1 MLSSLTIE
9 NIAIIEAA
17 QMDFCPGLNVLS
29 GETGAGKSI
38 VIDAL
43 SAVLGER
50 TSKDLIRTGASGATV
65 VALFEQVSD
74 DTLEALQQLGLSVP
88 PDRALQIS
96 RSIREDGRNICK
108 INGTPVTVT
117 MLKTIGKTLISIHGQ
132 HDSQNLLNPEY
143 HYQYLDALGG
153 LEPIHQEYLK
163 EYEAYSRLY
172 RNFRQLE
179 SGAEERRRR
188 IETLQFEVQELQAA
202 QLTVGEYDELKKK
215 RDFFRNAEKVLDG
228 LHRAEAALTDGEET
242 NGALTLLFD
251 VVNALQGPAGHL
263 EEASALLQEANDLAY
278 AAQDLKGHIE
288 TILLQADYNPQQQ
301 AAVEERLSLLHQLQ
315 LKYGPDEESM
325 LSYLAEAEEELQ
337 SLQSL
342 GTNREEV
349 LAELE
354 QRKEQLLAA
363 ADRLHLA
370 RSHAASDFEVQ
381 VQKELQFLDMPHVEL
396 STSFT
401 RCKLN
406 PTGSDQI
413 EFLISPNPGEALK
426 PLAKIASGGELSRI
440 LLAIQNVLSDKGN
453 VATLIFDEIDTGVS
467 GSAAEKIAIKLKAV
481 SARHQAICIT
491 HSAQVAAYA
500 EAHFFLYKEV
510 QDGKTYTR
518 VQPLDTNGRIK
529 ELARI
534 MGGVEI
540 TDLQKESAKELLQH
554 AKNAVAT

>member
-65 VALFEQVSD
+65 IALFDQVSD

-88 PDRALQIS
+88 SDRALQIS
-96 RSIREDGRNICK
+96 RGIREDGRNICK
-108 INGTPVTVT
+108 VNGTPVTVT
-117 MLKTIGKTLISIHGQ
+117 MLKALGKTLISIHGQ

-153 LEPIHQEYLK
+153 LEPIHQAYLK

-179 SGAEERRRR
+179 SGAEERQRR

-202 QLTVGEYDELKKK
+202 QITVGEYDELKKK

-242 NGALTLLFD
+242 NGALTLLFN
-251 VVNALQGPAGHL
+251 VVNALQGPASHL
-263 EEASALLQEANDLAY
+263 EEVSALLQEANDLAY
-278 AAQDLKGHIE
+278 AAQDLKDHIE
-288 TILLQADYNPQQQ
+288 TTLLQADYNPQQQ
-301 AAVEERLSLLHQLQ
+301 AEVEERLSLLHQLQ

-325 LSYLAEAEEELQ
+325 LSYLVDAEEELQ
-337 SLQSL
+337 SLQGL
-342 GTNREEV
+342 GSNREEV

-370 RSHAASDFEVQ
+370 RSHAASDFEVR

-413 EFLISPNPGEALK
+413 EFLISPNPGESLK

-481 SARHQAICIT
+481 SNKHQVICIT

-500 EAHFFLYKEV
+500 EEHFFLYKEV

-518 VQPLDTNGRIK
+518 VQPLDTDGRIQ

-554 AKNAVAT
+554 AKNTVAT

>member
-17 QMDFCPGLNVLS
+17 QMDFCSGLNVLS

-74 DTLEALQQLGLSVP
+74 DTLEVLQQLGLSVP
-88 PDRALQIS
+88 SDRALQIS
-96 RSIREDGRNICK
+96 RAIREDGRNICK
-108 INGTPVTVT
+108 VNGTPVTVT
-117 MLKTIGKTLISIHGQ
+117 MLKTLGKTLISIHGQ

-179 SGAEERRRR
+179 SGAEERQRR

-202 QLTVGEYDELKKK
+202 QITVGEYDELKKK

-251 VVNALQGPAGHL
+251 VVNALQSPAGHL
-263 EEASALLQEANDLAY
+263 DEASVLLQEANDLAY
-278 AAQDLKGHIE
+278 AAQDLKAHIE
-288 TILLQADYNPQQQ
+288 TILQQADYNPQQQ
-301 AAVEERLSLLHQLQ
+301 AVVEERLSFLHQLQ

-325 LSYLAEAEEELQ
+325 LSYLADAEEELQ
-337 SLQSL
+337 SLQGL
-342 GTNREEV
+342 GSNREEV
-349 LAELE
+349 LVELE

-370 RSHAASDFEVQ
+370 RSHAASDFEVR

-467 GSAAEKIAIKLKAV
+467 GSAAEKIAIKLKSV
-481 SARHQAICIT
+481 SARHQVICIT

-518 VQPLDTNGRIK
+518 VQPLDQEGRIK

>member
-370 RSHAASDFEVQ
+370 RSHAASDFEVR

>member
-74 DTLEALQQLGLSVP
+74 DTLEALQQFGLSVP
-88 PDRALQIS
+88 SDRALQIS
-96 RSIREDGRNICK
+96 RGIREDGRNICK
-108 INGTPVTVT
+108 VNGTPVTVT
-117 MLKTIGKTLISIHGQ
+117 MLKAIGKTLISIHGQ

-153 LEPIHQEYLK
+153 LEPVHQAYLK

-179 SGAEERRRR
+179 SGAEERQRR
-188 IETLQFEVQELQAA
+188 IETLQFEVQELQTA
-202 QLTVGEYDELKKK
+202 QITVGEYDELKKK

-242 NGALTLLFD
+242 NGALTLLFN
-251 VVNALQGPAGHL
+251 VVNALQGSAGHL

-278 AAQDLKGHIE
+278 AAQDLKAHIE
-288 TILLQADYNPQQQ
+288 TTLLQADYNPQQQ
-301 AAVEERLSLLHQLQ
+301 AEVEERLSYLHQLQ

-325 LSYLAEAEEELQ
+325 LSYLADAEEELQ
-337 SLQSL
+337 SLQGL
-342 GTNREEV
+342 GSNREEV

-370 RSHAASDFEVQ
+370 RSHAASDFEVR

-413 EFLISPNPGEALK
+413 EFLISPNPGESLK

-481 SARHQAICIT
+481 SNKHQVICIT

-510 QDGKTYTR
+510 QDEKTYTR
-518 VQPLDTNGRIK
+518 VQPLDTDGRIQ

-554 AKNAVAT
+554 AKNTVAT

>member
-65 VALFEQVSD
+65 IALFEQVSD

-88 PDRALQIS
+88 SDRALQIS
-96 RSIREDGRNICK
+96 RGIREDGRNICK
-108 INGTPVTVT
+108 VNGTPVTVT
-117 MLKTIGKTLISIHGQ
+117 MLKALGKTLISIHGQ

-153 LEPIHQEYLK
+153 LEPIHQAYLK

-179 SGAEERRRR
+179 SGAEERQRR

-202 QLTVGEYDELKKK
+202 QITVGEYDELKKK

-228 LHRAEAALTDGEET
+228 LHRAEAALTDGDET
-242 NGALTLLFD
+242 NGALTLLFN
-251 VVNALQGPAGHL
+251 VVNALQGPASHL
-263 EEASALLQEANDLAY
+263 EEVSALLQEANDLAY
-278 AAQDLKGHIE
+278 AAQDLKDHIE
-288 TILLQADYNPQQQ
+288 TTLLQADYNPQQQ
-301 AAVEERLSLLHQLQ
+301 AEVEERLSLLHQLQ

-325 LSYLAEAEEELQ
+325 LSYLVDAEEELQ
-337 SLQSL
+337 SLQGL
-342 GTNREEV
+342 GSNREEV

-370 RSHAASDFEVQ
+370 RSHAASDFEVR

-413 EFLISPNPGEALK
+413 EFLISPNPGESLK

-481 SARHQAICIT
+481 SDKHQVICIT

-500 EAHFFLYKEV
+500 EEHFFLYKEV

-518 VQPLDTNGRIK
+518 VQPLDTDGRIQ

-554 AKNAVAT
+554 AKNTVAT

>member
-65 VALFEQVSD
+65 IALFDQVSD

-88 PDRALQIS
+88 SDRALQIS
-96 RSIREDGRNICK
+96 RGIREDGRNICK
-108 INGTPVTVT
+108 VNGTPVTVT
-117 MLKTIGKTLISIHGQ
+117 MLKALGKTLISIHGQ

-153 LEPIHQEYLK
+153 LEPIHQAYLK

-179 SGAEERRRR
+179 SGAEERQRR

-202 QLTVGEYDELKKK
+202 QITVGEYDELKKK

-242 NGALTLLFD
+242 NGALTLLFN
-251 VVNALQGPAGHL
+251 VVNALQGPASHL
-263 EEASALLQEANDLAY
+263 EEVSALLQEANDLAY
-278 AAQDLKGHIE
+278 AAQDLKDHIE
-288 TILLQADYNPQQQ
+288 TTLLQADYNPQQQ
-301 AAVEERLSLLHQLQ
+301 AEVEERLSLLHQLQ

-325 LSYLAEAEEELQ
+325 LSYLVDAEEELQ
-337 SLQSL
+337 SLQGL
-342 GTNREEV
+342 GSNREEV

-370 RSHAASDFEVQ
+370 RSHAASDFEVR

-413 EFLISPNPGEALK
+413 EFLISPNPGESLK

-481 SARHQAICIT
+481 SDKHQVICIT

-500 EAHFFLYKEV
+500 EEHFFLYKEV

-518 VQPLDTNGRIK
+518 VQPLDTDGRIQ

-554 AKNAVAT
+554 AKNTVAT

>member
-74 DTLEALQQLGLSVP
+74 DTLEALQQFGLSVP
-88 PDRALQIS
+88 SDRALQIS
-96 RSIREDGRNICK
+96 RGIREDGRNICK
-108 INGTPVTVT
+108 VNGTPVTVT
-117 MLKTIGKTLISIHGQ
+117 MLKAIGKTLISIHGQ

-153 LEPIHQEYLK
+153 LEPVHQAYLK

-179 SGAEERRRR
+179 SGAEERQRR
-188 IETLQFEVQELQAA
+188 IETLQFEVQELQTA
-202 QLTVGEYDELKKK
+202 QITVGEYDELKKK

-242 NGALTLLFD
+242 NGALTLLFN
-251 VVNALQGPAGHL
+251 VVNALQGSAGHL

-278 AAQDLKGHIE
+278 AAQDLKAHIE
-288 TILLQADYNPQQQ
+288 TTLLQADYNPQQQ
-301 AAVEERLSLLHQLQ
+301 AEVEERLSYLHQLQ

-325 LSYLAEAEEELQ
+325 LSYLADAEEELQ
-337 SLQSL
+337 SLQGL
-342 GTNREEV
+342 GSNREEV

-370 RSHAASDFEVQ
+370 RSHAASDFEVR

-413 EFLISPNPGEALK
+413 EFLISPNPGESLK

-481 SARHQAICIT
+481 SNKHQVICIT

-518 VQPLDTNGRIK
+518 VQPLDTDGRIQ

-554 AKNAVAT
+554 AKNTVAT

>member
-65 VALFEQVSD
+65 IALFEQVSD

-88 PDRALQIS
+88 SDRALQIS
-96 RSIREDGRNICK
+96 RGIREDGRNICK
-108 INGTPVTVT
+108 VNGTPVTVT
-117 MLKTIGKTLISIHGQ
+117 MLKALGKTLISIHGQ

-153 LEPIHQEYLK
+153 LEPIHQAYLK

-179 SGAEERRRR
+179 SGAEERQRR

-202 QLTVGEYDELKKK
+202 QITVGEYDELKKK

-242 NGALTLLFD
+242 NGALTLLFN
-251 VVNALQGPAGHL
+251 VVNALQGPASHL
-263 EEASALLQEANDLAY
+263 EEVSALLQEANDLAY
-278 AAQDLKGHIE
+278 AAQDLNDHIE
-288 TILLQADYNPQQQ
+288 TTLLQADYNPQQQ
-301 AAVEERLSLLHQLQ
+301 AEVEERLSLLHQLQ

-325 LSYLAEAEEELQ
+325 LSYLVDAEEELQ
-337 SLQSL
+337 SLQGL
-342 GTNREEV
+342 GSNREEV

-370 RSHAASDFEVQ
+370 RSHAASDFEVR

-413 EFLISPNPGEALK
+413 EFLISPNPGESLK

-481 SARHQAICIT
+481 SDKHQVICIT

-500 EAHFFLYKEV
+500 EEHFFLYKEV

-518 VQPLDTNGRIK
+518 VQPLDTDGRIQ

-554 AKNAVAT
+554 AKNTVAT

>member
-65 VALFEQVSD
+65 IALFEQVSD

-88 PDRALQIS
+88 SDRALQIS
-96 RSIREDGRNICK
+96 RGIREDGRNICK
-108 INGTPVTVT
+108 VNGTPVTVT
-117 MLKTIGKTLISIHGQ
+117 MLKALGKTLISIHGQ

-153 LEPIHQEYLK
+153 LEPIHQAYLK

-179 SGAEERRRR
+179 SGAEERQRR

-202 QLTVGEYDELKKK
+202 QITVGEYDELKKK

-242 NGALTLLFD
+242 NGALTLLFN
-251 VVNALQGPAGHL
+251 VVNALQGPASHL
-263 EEASALLQEANDLAY
+263 EEVSALLQEANDLAY
-278 AAQDLKGHIE
+278 AAQDLKDHIE
-288 TILLQADYNPQQQ
+288 TTLLQADYNPQQQ
-301 AAVEERLSLLHQLQ
+301 AEVEERLSLLHQLQ

-325 LSYLAEAEEELQ
+325 LSYLVDAEEELQ
-337 SLQSL
+337 SLQGL
-342 GTNREEV
+342 GSNREEV

-370 RSHAASDFEVQ
+370 RSHAASDFEVR

-413 EFLISPNPGEALK
+413 EFLISPNPGESLK

-481 SARHQAICIT
+481 SDKHQVICIT

-500 EAHFFLYKEV
+500 AEHFFLYKEV

-518 VQPLDTNGRIK
+518 VQPLDTDGRIQ

-554 AKNAVAT
+554 AKNTVAT

>member
-96 RSIREDGRNICK
+96 RAIREDGRNICK

-153 LEPIHQEYLK
+153 LEPLHQEYLK

-179 SGAEERRRR
+179 SGAEERMRR

-251 VVNALQGPAGHL
+251 VVNALQGSAGHL
-263 EEASALLQEANDLAY
+263 EEASTLLQEANDLAY
-278 AAQDLKGHIE
+278 AAQDLKAHVE
-288 TILLQADYNPQQQ
+288 TVLLQADYNPQQQ
-301 AAVEERLSLLHQLQ
+301 AVVEERLSFLHQLQ

-337 SLQSL
+337 SLQGL

-370 RSHAASDFEVQ
+370 RSHAASDFEVR

-481 SARHQAICIT
+481 STKHQVICIT

-518 VQPLDTNGRIK
+518 VQPLDTDGRIK

>member
-17 QMDFCPGLNVLS
+17 QMDFSSGLNVLS

-50 TSKDLIRTGASGATV
+50 TSKDLIRTGATGATV

-74 DTLEALQQLGLSVP
+74 DTLEVLQQLGLSVP

-96 RSIREDGRNICK
+96 RAIREDGRNVCK
-108 INGTPVTVT
+108 VNGTPVTVT
-117 MLKTIGKTLISIHGQ
+117 MLKSIGKTLISIHGQ

-153 LEPIHQEYLK
+153 LEPIHQAYLK
-163 EYEAYSRLY
+163 EYEAYSHLY
-172 RNFRQLE
+172 RSFRQLE
-179 SGAEERRRR
+179 TGAEERQRR
-188 IETLQFEVQELQAA
+188 IETLQFEIQELQAA
-202 QLTVGEYDELKKK
+202 QIRLGEYDELKKK
-215 RDFFRNAEKVLDG
+215 RDFFRNAEKILDG

-242 NGALTLLFD
+242 SGALTLLFD
-251 VVNALQGPAGHL
+251 VVNALQSPAGHL
-263 EEASALLQEANDLAY
+263 EEAAVLLQEANDLAY
-278 AAQDLKGHIE
+278 AAQDLKDHIE
-288 TILLQADYNPQQQ
+288 TVLFQADYNPQQQ
-301 AAVEERLSLLHQLQ
+301 AEVEERLSLLHQLQ
-315 LKYGPDEESM
+315 LKYGPDEETM
-325 LSYLAEAEEELQ
+325 LSYLAEAEEELK
-337 SLQSL
+337 SLQGL

-370 RSHAASDFEVQ
+370 RSHAASDFEVR

-481 SARHQAICIT
+481 STKHQVICIT

-518 VQPLDTNGRIK
+518 VQPLDEDGRVK

-534 MGGVEI
+534 MGGVKI

>member
-17 QMDFCPGLNVLS
+17 QMDFSSGLNVLS

-50 TSKDLIRTGASGATV
+50 TSKDLIRTGATGATV

-74 DTLEALQQLGLSVP
+74 DTLEVLQQLGLSVP

-96 RSIREDGRNICK
+96 RAIREDGRNVCK
-108 INGTPVTVT
+108 VNGTPVTVT
-117 MLKTIGKTLISIHGQ
+117 MLKSIGKTLISIHGQ

-153 LEPIHQEYLK
+153 LEPIHQAYLK
-163 EYEAYSRLY
+163 EYEAYSHLY
-172 RNFRQLE
+172 RSFRQLE
-179 SGAEERRRR
+179 TGAEERQRR
-188 IETLQFEVQELQAA
+188 IETLQFEIQELQAA
-202 QLTVGEYDELKKK
+202 QIRLGEYDELKKK
-215 RDFFRNAEKVLDG
+215 RDFFRNAEKILDG

-242 NGALTLLFD
+242 SGALTLLFD
-251 VVNALQGPAGHL
+251 VVNALQSPAGHL
-263 EEASALLQEANDLAY
+263 EEAAVLLQEANDLAY
-278 AAQDLKGHIE
+278 AAQDLKDHIE
-288 TILLQADYNPQQQ
+288 TVLLQADYNPQQQ
-301 AAVEERLSLLHQLQ
+301 AEVEERLSLLHQLQ
-315 LKYGPDEESM
+315 LKYGPDEEAM
-325 LSYLAEAEEELQ
+325 LSYLAEAEEELK

-370 RSHAASDFEVQ
+370 RSHAASDFEVR

-481 SARHQAICIT
+481 STKHQVICIT

-518 VQPLDTNGRIK
+518 VQPLDEDGRVK

-534 MGGVEI
+534 MGGVKI

>member
-17 QMDFCPGLNVLS
+17 QMDFSSGLNVLS

-50 TSKDLIRTGASGATV
+50 TSKDLIRTGATGATV

-74 DTLEALQQLGLSVP
+74 DTLEVLQQLGLSVP

-96 RSIREDGRNICK
+96 RAIREDGRNVCK
-108 INGTPVTVT
+108 VNGTPVTVT
-117 MLKTIGKTLISIHGQ
+117 MLKSIGKTLISIHGQ

-153 LEPIHQEYLK
+153 LEPIHQAYLK
-163 EYEAYSRLY
+163 EYEAYSHLY
-172 RNFRQLE
+172 RSFRQLE
-179 SGAEERRRR
+179 TGAEERQRR
-188 IETLQFEVQELQAA
+188 IETLQFEIQELQAA
-202 QLTVGEYDELKKK
+202 QIRLGEYDELKKK
-215 RDFFRNAEKVLDG
+215 RDFFRNAEKILDG

-242 NGALTLLFD
+242 SGALTLLFD
-251 VVNALQGPAGHL
+251 VVNALQSPAGHL
-263 EEASALLQEANDLAY
+263 EEAAVLLQEANDLAY
-278 AAQDLKGHIE
+278 AAQDLKDHIE
-288 TILLQADYNPQQQ
+288 TVLLQADYNPQQQ
-301 AAVEERLSLLHQLQ
+301 AEVEERLSLLHQLQ
-315 LKYGPDEESM
+315 LKYGPDEETM
-325 LSYLAEAEEELQ
+325 LSYLAEAEEELK

-370 RSHAASDFEVQ
+370 RSHAASDFEVR

-481 SARHQAICIT
+481 STKHQVICIT

-518 VQPLDTNGRIK
+518 VQPLDEDGRVK

-534 MGGVEI
+534 MGGVKI

>member
-65 VALFEQVSD
+65 IALFEQVSD

-88 PDRALQIS
+88 SDRALQIS
-96 RSIREDGRNICK
+96 RGIREDGRNICK
-108 INGTPVTVT
+108 VNGTPVTVT
-117 MLKTIGKTLISIHGQ
+117 MLKALGKTLISIHGQ

-153 LEPIHQEYLK
+153 LEPIHQAYLK

-179 SGAEERRRR
+179 SGAEERQRR

-202 QLTVGEYDELKKK
+202 QITVGEYDELKKK

-242 NGALTLLFD
+242 NGALALLFN
-251 VVNALQGPAGHL
+251 VVNALQGPASHL
-263 EEASALLQEANDLAY
+263 EEVSALLQEANDLAY
-278 AAQDLKGHIE
+278 AAQDLKDHIE
-288 TILLQADYNPQQQ
+288 TTLLQADYNPQQQ
-301 AAVEERLSLLHQLQ
+301 AEVEERLSLLHQLQ

-325 LSYLAEAEEELQ
+325 LSYLVDAEEELQ
-337 SLQSL
+337 SLQGL
-342 GTNREEV
+342 GSNREEV

-370 RSHAASDFEVQ
+370 RSHAASDFEVR

-413 EFLISPNPGEALK
+413 EFLISPNPGESLK

-481 SARHQAICIT
+481 SDKHQVICIT

-500 EAHFFLYKEV
+500 EEHFFLYKEV

-518 VQPLDTNGRIK
+518 VQPLDTDGRIQ

-554 AKNAVAT
+554 AKNTVAT

>member
-65 VALFEQVSD
+65 IALFEQVSD

-88 PDRALQIS
+88 SDRALQIS
-96 RSIREDGRNICK
+96 RGIREDGRNICK
-108 INGTPVTVT
+108 VNGTPVTVT
-117 MLKTIGKTLISIHGQ
+117 MLKALGKTLISIHGQ

-153 LEPIHQEYLK
+153 LEPIHQAYLK

-179 SGAEERRRR
+179 SGAEERQRR

-202 QLTVGEYDELKKK
+202 QITVGEYDELKKK

-242 NGALTLLFD
+242 NGALTLLFN
-251 VVNALQGPAGHL
+251 VVNALQGPASHL
-263 EEASALLQEANDLAY
+263 EEVSALLQEANDLAY
-278 AAQDLKGHIE
+278 AAQDLKDHIE
-288 TILLQADYNPQQQ
+288 TTLLQADYNPQQQ
-301 AAVEERLSLLHQLQ
+301 AEVEERLSLLHQLQ

-325 LSYLAEAEEELQ
+325 LSYLVDAEEELQ
-337 SLQSL
+337 SLQGL
-342 GTNREEV
+342 GSNREEV

-370 RSHAASDFEVQ
+370 RSHAASDFEVR

-413 EFLISPNPGEALK
+413 EFLISPNPGESLK

-481 SARHQAICIT
+481 SNKHQVICIT

-500 EAHFFLYKEV
+500 EEHFFLYKEV

-518 VQPLDTNGRIK
+518 VQPLDTDGRIQ

-554 AKNAVAT
+554 AKNTVAT

>member
-65 VALFEQVSD
+65 IALFDQVSD

-88 PDRALQIS
+88 SDRALQIS
-96 RSIREDGRNICK
+96 RGIREDGRNICK
-108 INGTPVTVT
+108 VNGTPVTVT
-117 MLKTIGKTLISIHGQ
+117 MLKALGKTLISIHGQ

-153 LEPIHQEYLK
+153 LEPIHQAYLK

-179 SGAEERRRR
+179 SGAEERQRR

-202 QLTVGEYDELKKK
+202 QITVGEYDELKKK

-242 NGALTLLFD
+242 NGALTLLFN
-251 VVNALQGPAGHL
+251 VVNALQGPASHL
-263 EEASALLQEANDLAY
+263 EEVSALLQEANDLAY
-278 AAQDLKGHIE
+278 AAQDLKDHIE
-288 TILLQADYNPQQQ
+288 TTLLQADYNPQQQ
-301 AAVEERLSLLHQLQ
+301 AEVEERLSLLHQLQ

-325 LSYLAEAEEELQ
+325 LSYLVDAEEELQ
-337 SLQSL
+337 SLQGL
-342 GTNREEV
+342 GSNREEV

-370 RSHAASDFEVQ
+370 RSHAASDFEVR

-413 EFLISPNPGEALK
+413 EFLISPNPGESLK

-481 SARHQAICIT
+481 SDKHQVICIT

-500 EAHFFLYKEV
+500 EEHFFLYKEV

-518 VQPLDTNGRIK
+518 VQPLDTDGRIQ

-554 AKNAVAT
+554 VKNTVAT

>member
-65 VALFEQVSD
+65 IALFEQVSD

-88 PDRALQIS
+88 SDRALQIF
-96 RSIREDGRNICK
+96 RGIREDGRNICK
-108 INGTPVTVT
+108 VNGTPVTVT
-117 MLKTIGKTLISIHGQ
+117 MLKALGKTLISIHGQ

-153 LEPIHQEYLK
+153 LEPIHQAYLK

-179 SGAEERRRR
+179 SGAEERQRR

-202 QLTVGEYDELKKK
+202 QITVGEYDELKKK

-242 NGALTLLFD
+242 NGALTLLFN
-251 VVNALQGPAGHL
+251 VVNALQGPASHL
-263 EEASALLQEANDLAY
+263 EEVSALLQEANDLAY
-278 AAQDLKGHIE
+278 AAQDLKDHIE
-288 TILLQADYNPQQQ
+288 TTLLQADYNPQQQ
-301 AAVEERLSLLHQLQ
+301 AEVEERLSLLHQLQ

-325 LSYLAEAEEELQ
+325 LSYLVDAEEELQ
-337 SLQSL
+337 SLQGL
-342 GTNREEV
+342 GSNREEV

-370 RSHAASDFEVQ
+370 RSHAASDFEVR

-413 EFLISPNPGEALK
+413 EFLISPNPGESLK

-481 SARHQAICIT
+481 SDKHQVICIT

-500 EAHFFLYKEV
+500 EEHFFLYKEV
-510 QDGKTYTR
+510 LDGKTYTR
-518 VQPLDTNGRIK
+518 VQPLDTDGRIQ

-554 AKNAVAT
+554 AKNTVAT

>member
-65 VALFEQVSD
+65 IALFEQVSD

-88 PDRALQIS
+88 SDRALQIS
-96 RSIREDGRNICK
+96 RGIREDGRNICK
-108 INGTPVTVT
+108 VNGTPVTVT
-117 MLKTIGKTLISIHGQ
+117 MLKALGKTLISIHGQ

-153 LEPIHQEYLK
+153 LEPIHQAYLK

-179 SGAEERRRR
+179 SGAEERQRR

-202 QLTVGEYDELKKK
+202 QITVGEYDELKKK

-242 NGALTLLFD
+242 NGALTLLFN
-251 VVNALQGPAGHL
+251 VVNALQGPASHL
-263 EEASALLQEANDLAY
+263 EEVSALLQEANDLAY
-278 AAQDLKGHIE
+278 AAQDLKDHIE
-288 TILLQADYNPQQQ
+288 TTLLQADYNPQQQ
-301 AAVEERLSLLHQLQ
+301 AEVEERLSLLHQLQ

-325 LSYLAEAEEELQ
+325 LSYLVDAEEELQ
-337 SLQSL
+337 SLQGL
-342 GTNREEV
+342 GSNREEV

-370 RSHAASDFEVQ
+370 RSHAASDFEVR

-413 EFLISPNPGEALK
+413 EFLISPNPGESLK

-481 SARHQAICIT
+481 SDKHQVICIT

-500 EAHFFLYKEV
+500 EEHFFLYKEV

-518 VQPLDTNGRIK
+518 VQPLDTDGRIQ

-554 AKNAVAT
+554 AKNTVAT